1 MDPEVVRR
9 ISPIRIKN
17 RQLLICSE
25 ISIRTITQ
33 KGEGSD
39 LSDMFSTSFKIV
51 LIDIIQAIFFAGYLV
66 KICSP
71 VYKGFGD
78 IWKQAAVSFNY
89 QMPIFIFDST
99 YIRKI
104 NQFTNHIICNR

>member
-25 ISIRTITQ
+25 ISFRTITQ

-78 IWKQAAVSFNY
+78 IWQQAAGSFNY
-89 QMPIFIFDST
+89 QMPIFLFEDRMST
-99 YIRKI
+99 RL
-104 NQFTNHIICNR
+104 NS